1 MATSNCLFTT
11 YCVQN
16 TGFPEWDD
24 NYIRTG
30 TFNDNSYYIGQTNG
44 YVIFFSSEGYWCLA
58 DYIDGTCFLSG
69 KKPCY
74 TICPDL
80 CEDYLTRGVCPPPVP
95 DPVQE
100 CATFDFDAFFNC
112 DVPIPTPQPTPQC
125 GDIITTSATSPT
137 STISLIPKTNDV
149 YTNNSTIFHSPFNF
163 DGTSPGNIYL
173 AVSGTQPV
181 WKRTNSSNG
190 PLNRSGLWTTDINFL
205 PWDEWIGF
213 SVCVNVP
220 ETKTYWVGIAGDN
233 NFRIAIDGETIVNTI
248 DGAYD
253 NSTFAFIFWHVYPI
267 TLSAG
272 NHVVDLFGLNRGG
285 AAVFGCEIYN
295 NTIEELTGATQVSD
309 LDIIFTSAG
318 QTEAT
323 IVQNLSGQYLASGYT
338 CPVGY
343 TFDPCTISCFSF
355 IPPCTP
361 TATPT
366 PTATVFCPLTVNA
379 SIQSFTPTPTST
391 PAITPS
397 STGTINRGCG
407 FMGDVTFNTIN
418 TTILCSFS
426 LEFQDCYNGSRYYT
440 TNTLSNPG
448 GGALE
453 QFMIFQATID
463 GKRACISY
471 VGVNN
476 DIIGGNN
483 IVFVSGLIGYSNLG
497 QCASCLEVLTPT
509 PTPTPSITPTI
520 TLTSTSNK
528 PAPPAASNTPTPT
541 KTRPVVYYTY
551 ERCGTNRRVCQP
563 FEAYIGQSI
572 GTYFKTGSIGE
583 YPNTCWLLVSITSSC
598 NTSNPNFTTIT
609 YSTNAFPSILNN
621 LYSSCSN
628 CLTNTTSPPEP
639 PKLSPTPTPSKTSAP
654 KVEPVSEC
662 KPHVVYLGPQRCSVC
677 NNNTP
682 QLTIYSPNATLVVGA
697 RVYTNPTCTFPVAPQ
712 TFVKSVIPGS
722 ATFVVGGGGVLIN
735 NTCEYC

>member
-80 CEDYLTRGVCPPPVP
+80 CEDYFTRGVCPPPVP
-95 DPVQE
+95 DPAQE
-100 CATFDFDAFFNC
+100 CSTFDFDAYFEC
-112 DVPIPTPQPTPQC
+112 DV
-125 GDIITTSATSPT
+125 DI
-137 STISLIPKTNDV
+137 
-149 YTNNSTIFHSPFNF
+149 
-163 DGTSPGNIYL
+163 
-173 AVSGTQPV
+173 
-181 WKRTNSSNG
+181 
-190 PLNRSGLWTTDINFL
+190 
-205 PWDEWIGF
+205 
-213 SVCVNVP
+213 
-220 ETKTYWVGIAGDN
+220 
-233 NFRIAIDGETIVNTI
+233 
-248 DGAYD
+248 
-253 NSTFAFIFWHVYPI
+253 
-267 TLSAG
+267 
-272 NHVVDLFGLNRGG
+272 
-285 AAVFGCEIYN
+285 
-295 NTIEELTGATQVSD
+295 
-309 LDIIFTSAG
+309 
-318 QTEAT
+318 
-323 IVQNLSGQYLASGYT
+323 
-338 CPVGY
+338 
-343 TFDPCTISCFSF
+343 
-355 IPPCTP
+355 
-361 TATPT
+361 TPT
-366 PTATVFCPLTVNA
+366 PTPTNTSTPTITPTPTSTSLCSLYVNA
-379 SIQSFTPTPTST
+379 GIQSFTPTPTST

-407 FMGDVTFNTIN
+407 FIGDVTFNTIN

-528 PAPPAASNTPTPT
+528 PSPPAASNTPTPT

-551 ERCGTNRRVCQP
+551 ERCGSNRRVCQP

-572 GTYFKTGSIGE
+572 GTYFKTGSVGE

-598 NTSNPNFTTIT
+598 NTSNPNYTTIT